1 VLWHELRVGLLLG
14 VMMGVMGYMRALT
27 WGTDH
32 AVASAV
38 ALALLMIVLW
48 ANVVGSLLPLLASR
62 LRIDPAIVSGPFM
75 STLVDAT
82 GLLIYL
88 SVAKIILGV

>member
-1 VLWHELRVGLLLG
+1 
-14 VMMGVMGYMRALT
+14 
-27 WGTDH
+27 
-32 AVASAV
+32 
-38 ALALLMIVLW
+38 
-48 ANVVGSLLPLLASR
+48 LPLLAVH

-88 SVAKIILGV
+88 STAKVILGI

>member
-1 VLWHELRVGLLLG
+1 
-14 VMMGVMGYMRALT
+14 
-27 WGTDH
+27 
-32 AVASAV
+32 
-38 ALALLMIVLW
+38 
-48 ANVVGSLLPLLASR
+48 SLLPLLASK

-88 SVAKIILGV
+88 QVAKAILGI